1 MDIIKRNFF
10 RLLRSGSLKEY
21 ESLEPMSAFKWN
33 RLFEMIKAQGV
44 TSIAVKGLK
53 NHKFDKNANIPED
66 LRGSLS
72 ESVQSEVSEEHDLP
86 QLSNSFLNKRLKSIQ
101 ANERHQ
107 IDASMTTLD
116 LLNIL
121 VKNIN
126 QILNKGI
133 SLSGISELGRFL
145 RTRGDKVDFVK
156 LENWLQ
162 SLHIQRM
169 AQLQGSILISVF
181 KFDKDEVPFVTTVEP
196 ETDDLILRT
205 LNHTE
210 LDTAKEWH
218 FRQSSTGFVQNN
230 SAVLRRNLRRSM
242 RYWNYAPLETTSNF
256 VNNFAKS
263 LSEIEE

>member
-10 RLLRSGSLKEY
+10 RLLRSGSLNEY

-133 SLSGISELGRFL
+133 SLSGIF
-145 RTRGDKVDFVK
+145 
-156 LENWLQ
+156 
-162 SLHIQRM
+162 QRM

>member
-10 RLLRSGSLKEY
+10 RLLRSGSLNEY

-121 VKNIN
+121 VKNSTDVN
-126 QILNKGI
+126 EFG
-133 SLSGISELGRFL
+133 
-145 RTRGDKVDFVK
+145 VK
-156 LENWLQ
+156 ANLYPNPTNGNVTIE
-162 SLHIQRM
+162 
-169 AQLQGSILISVF
+169 
-181 KFDKDEVPFVTTVEP
+181 EVPFVTTVEP